1 MIEDEMLTLGF
12 WYLGWS
18 KEKTFKRTEFQPK
31 QAFLS
36 EEAKRDKDDRKV
48 EGEKEVL
55 TVEDLRDSGGA
66 VHAVEVDADGTE
78 GAYIVYESVWFVLKL
93 IYQRSFVHELRGVA
107 CGSCN
112 PSERGHES
120 RCCFI
125 FMWGSYQ
132 NLHWKCAWPDHLTHP
147 TRHGESQP
155 L

>member
-36 EEAKRDKDDRKV
+36 EEAKKQNDDRKV
-48 EGEKEVL
+48 EGEKEAL

-78 GAYIVYESVWFVLKL
+78 GAYIVYESV
-93 IYQRSFVHELRGVA
+93 
-107 CGSCN
+107 
-112 PSERGHES
+112 
-120 RCCFI
+120 
-125 FMWGSYQ
+125 
-132 NLHWKCAWPDHLTHP
+132 
-147 TRHGESQP
+147 
-155 L
+155 

>member
-36 EEAKRDKDDRKV
+36 EEAKKENDDRKV

-66 VHAVEVDADGTE
+66 VHAVEVDANGTE
-78 GAYIVYESVWFVLKL
+78 RAYIVYESGWFVLKL
-93 IYQRSFVHELRGVA
+93 ICRRPFVRELRGVA
-107 CGSCN
+107 CWSCN
-112 PSERGHES
+112 LSERGRES
-120 RCCFI
+120 TISMLFHFHVRLL
-125 FMWGSYQ
+125 S
-132 NLHWKCAWPDHLTHP
+132 KSTV
-147 TRHGESQP
+147 TESVHG
-155 L
+155 LII